1 MARLTSL
8 AALVAGAAALVA
20 CREPRGDAPPPAP
33 SDAPPPAPPAP
44 RPSTSAAPPRPLE
57 LLAFQLTSGVWE
69 KDPVDE
75 LSHAKPGD
83 RVYAHFK
90 LRNRGERRVLK
101 VVFKVNEQAR
111 TTLDL
116 KVEPSLSYRTWGFNT
131 LRAGDRG
138 ELSVTATDDAGV
150 VIVERTI
157 PIKR

>member
-1 MARLTSL
+1 MSRAR
-8 AALVAGAAALVA
+8 ALVACAALVA
-20 CREPRGDAPPPAP
+20 CKDPPRDAPAPAPAP
-33 SDAPPPAPPAP
+33 SVTTSPAPVAP
-44 RPSTSAAPPRPLE
+44 RPSASAAPPKPLE

-75 LSHAKPGD
+75 VSQARPGD

-90 LRNRGERRVLK
+90 LRNKGERRVLK
-101 VVFKVNEQAR
+101 VVFKVNEQPR
-111 TTLDL
+111 TTLEL

-131 LRAGDRG
+131 LRAGDKG

-150 VIVERTI
+150 VVVERTI